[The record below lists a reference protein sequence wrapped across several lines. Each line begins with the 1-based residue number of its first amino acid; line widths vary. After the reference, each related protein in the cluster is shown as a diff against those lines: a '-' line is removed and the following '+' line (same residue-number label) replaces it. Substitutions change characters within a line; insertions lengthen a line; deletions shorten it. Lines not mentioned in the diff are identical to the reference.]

1 MLQGVIIGFE
11 NTSRRVYL
19 EKSVGEIQLCVSVMF
34 SSIGNNFETFSLKVD
49 TSDHSAST
57 LLLTAFLTEWV

>member
-11 NTSRRVYL
+11 DTSRRVLL
-19 EKSVGEIQLCVSVMF
+19 ESVGEIQLCVSVTPNT
-34 SSIGNNFETFSLKVD
+34 IGNDFEAFFLQVE

-57 LLLTAFLTEWV
+57 YQYQS